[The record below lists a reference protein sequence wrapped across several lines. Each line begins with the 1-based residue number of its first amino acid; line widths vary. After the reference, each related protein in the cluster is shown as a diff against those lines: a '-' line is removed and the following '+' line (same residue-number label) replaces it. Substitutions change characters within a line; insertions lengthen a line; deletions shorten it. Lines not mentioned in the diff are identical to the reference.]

1 MRLLRLLLL
10 PFVLALACVLPAAHA
25 SSSSGLVISQVY
37 AGGGNSGASYQNDYV
52 VLFNGGAASV
62 DVSSWTLQ
70 YASASSTSWQVTPL
84 TGTIAPGRSYLV
96 QLASTAAVG
105 STLPAPDATDTT
117 NLANTGGKLALV
129 HDTAALAC
137 GASAGSC
144 SAVASV
150 GDFVGY
156 GSASDY
162 EGSAAAPGL
171 SATTAAFR
179 AGGGCT
185 DTDANDADFATGDP
199 APRNSA
205 SPASTCSSGG
215 GGGGGGGSVGTGSAN
230 ASVAVDLPSSVSV
243 SLNHAS
249 LSFGTAA
256 VGSTPSPL
264 AESVTV
270 TSTDTAG
277 YVLTAH
283 RSAFTPADLPLGL
296 AATAPSGGTLGTG
309 LGGST
314 LLPLPIAPATDLLVG
329 SKTAVAAS
337 GGDVWPAQVG
347 FTSVLPALAAGHYT
361 ATVTFTVIGR

>member
-1 MRLLRLLLL
+1 MRVLRLLLL

-25 SSSSGLVISQVY
+25 SSSSGLVISQLY
-37 AGGGNSGASYQNDYV
+37 AGGGNAGASYQNDYV
-52 VLFNGGAASV
+52 VVFNRGSSSV
-62 DVSSWTLQ
+62 DLSSWTLQ

-84 TGTIAPGRSYLV
+84 TGTVAPGRSYLV
-96 QLASTAAVG
+96 ELASTAAVG
-105 STLPAPDATDTT
+105 STLPTPDATDTT

-129 HDTAALAC
+129 HDANALSC
-137 GASAGSC
+137 GATAGSC
-144 SAVASV
+144 STVSTV
-150 GDFVGY
+150 GDLVGY

-162 EGSAAAPGL
+162 EGSDAAPAL
-171 SATTAAFR
+171 SATTADFR
-179 AGGGCT
+179 AGSGCT
-185 DTDANDADFATGDP
+185 DTDANGADFSDDAP

-205 SPASTCSSGG
+205 SPATTCSSGG
-215 GGGGGGGSVGTGSAN
+215 GGGGSAGSGSGN

-249 LSFGTAA
+249 LAFGTAA

-283 RSAFTPADLPLGL
+283 RSVFSPADLPLGL
-296 AATAPSGGTLGTG
+296 GATAPAGATLGSG

-314 LLPLPIAPATDLLVG
+314 LLAVPIAPASDLVVG
-329 SKTAVAAS
+329 SKSAVAAS

-347 FTSVLPALAAGHYT
+347 FTAALPALAAGHYT

>member
-1 MRLLRLLLL
+1 MRVLRLLLL

-25 SSSSGLVISQVY
+25 SSSSGLVISQLY
-37 AGGGNSGASYQNDYV
+37 AGGGNAGASYQNDYV
-52 VLFNGGAASV
+52 VVFNRGSSSV
-62 DVSSWTLQ
+62 DLSSWTLQ

-84 TGTIAPGRSYLV
+84 TGTVAPGRSYLV
-96 QLASTAAVG
+96 ELASTAAVG
-105 STLPAPDATDTT
+105 STLPTPDATDTT

-129 HDTAALAC
+129 HDANALSC
-137 GASAGSC
+137 GATAGSC
-144 SAVASV
+144 STVSTV
-150 GDFVGY
+150 GDLVGY

-162 EGSAAAPGL
+162 EGSDAAPAL
-171 SATTAAFR
+171 SATTADFR
-179 AGGGCT
+179 AGSGCT
-185 DTDANDADFATGDP
+185 DTDANGADFSDDAP

-205 SPASTCSSGG
+205 SPATTCSSGG
-215 GGGGGGGSVGTGSAN
+215 GGGGSAGSGSGN

-249 LSFGTAA
+249 LAFGTAA

-283 RSAFTPADLPLGL
+283 RSVFSPADLPLGL
-296 AATAPSGGTLGTG
+296 GATAPAGATLGSG

-314 LLPLPIAPATDLLVG
+314 LLAVPIAPASDLVVG
-329 SKTAVAAS
+329 SKSAVAAS
-337 GGDVWPAQVG
+337 GGDVWPTQVG
-347 FTSVLPALAAGHYT
+347 FTAALPALAAGHYT

>member
-10 PFVLALACVLPAAHA
+10 PLVLALACVLPAAHA
-25 SSSSGLVISQVY
+25 SSSSGLAIAQVY
-37 AGGGNSGASYQNDYV
+37 AGGGNSGATYQNDYV
-52 VLFNGGAASV
+52 VIFNRGSSSV
-62 DVSSWTLQ
+62 DLSSWTLQ

-84 TGTIAPGRSYLV
+84 IGTIAPGRSYLV

-117 NLANTGGKLALV
+117 NLANTGGKLAIV
-129 HDTAALAC
+129 HDTAALSC
-137 GASAGSC
+137 GTTVGSC

-150 GDFVGY
+150 GDLVGY
-156 GSASDY
+156 GSATDY
-162 EGSAAAPGL
+162 EGTDAAPAL
-171 SATTAAFR
+171 SATTADFR
-179 AGGGCT
+179 AGSGCT
-185 DTDANDADFATGDP
+185 DTDANDTDFATGDP

-205 SPASTCSSGG
+205 SPATTCGSGG
-215 GGGGGGGSVGTGSAN
+215 GGGGGGGSAGSGSAN

-249 LSFGTAA
+249 LAFGTAA
-256 VGSTPSPL
+256 VGSTPAPL

-283 RSAFTPADLPLGL
+283 RSVFSPGDLPLGL
-296 AATAPSGGTLGTG
+296 GATAPSGATLGTG
-309 LGGST
+309 LGGSA
-314 LLPLPIAPATDLLVG
+314 LLALPIAPAGDLVVG
-329 SKTAVAAS
+329 SKTVVAAS

-347 FTSVLPALAAGHYT
+347 FTSALPALSAGHYT
-361 ATVTFTVIGR
+361 ATITFTVIGR